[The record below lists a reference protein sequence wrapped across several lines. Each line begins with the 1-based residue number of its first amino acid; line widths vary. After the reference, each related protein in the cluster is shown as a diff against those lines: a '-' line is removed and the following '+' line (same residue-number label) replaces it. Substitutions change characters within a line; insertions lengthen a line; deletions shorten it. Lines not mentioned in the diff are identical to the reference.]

1 MRTVDSAALACQ
13 LSVMIQPVRV
23 LISFFA
29 FLWVIPAPA
38 QAEDSAAHTFCRMS
52 WASQPGR
59 LTDCVNAQIAG
70 AKSVVRWLDWAKSS
84 GDPAALH
91 ILSTFEACSER
102 WNPDYQQ
109 IDACL
114 RAGSPL
120 SPPGG

>member
-1 MRTVDSAALACQ
+1 MVQ
-13 LSVMIQPVRV
+13 VVRV
-23 LISFFA
+23 LSGFFA
-29 FLWVIPAPA
+29 ILMVLSSPAE
-38 QAEDSAAHTFCRMS
+38 AEDSAAHTFCRMS
-52 WASQPGR
+52 WASQPDR

-84 GDPAALH
+84 GDPAALF
-91 ILSTFEACSER
+91 IISTFEECSLR
-102 WNPDYQQ
+102 WTPDYQQ

>member
-1 MRTVDSAALACQ
+1 MFRHPRLLVCLF
-13 LSVMIQPVRV
+13 V
-23 LISFFA
+23 
-29 FLWVIPAPA
+29 FLWGIASAVL
-38 QAEDSAAHTFCRMS
+38 AEDSAAHAFCRMS
-52 WASQPGR
+52 WASQPDQ

-91 ILSTFEACSER
+91 VISTFEACSER
-102 WNPDYQQ
+102 WSPDYQQ
-109 IDACL
+109 IEACL

>member
-1 MRTVDSAALACQ
+1 MF
-13 LSVMIQPVRV
+13 QPVRV
-23 LISFFA
+23 FA
-29 FLWVIPAPA
+29 VFIALALTPPAA
-38 QAEDSAAHTFCRMS
+38 ALAEDSAAHAFCRMS
-52 WASQPGR
+52 WASQPDQ
-59 LTDCVNAQIAG
+59 LTACVNAQIAG

-91 ILSTFEACSER
+91 IISTFEECSER

-120 SPPGG
+120 SPPEG

>member
-1 MRTVDSAALACQ
+1 MF
-13 LSVMIQPVRV
+13 QPVLV
-23 LISFFA
+23 LICILA
-29 FLWVIPAPA
+29 FLTVPTSAVL
-38 QAEDSAAHTFCRMS
+38 AEDSAAHAFCRMS
-52 WASQPGR
+52 WASQPDQ

-91 ILSTFEACSER
+91 VISTFEACSER
-102 WNPDYQQ
+102 WSPDYQQ
-109 IDACL
+109 IEACL